1 MMDLVRWNPW
11 PETIRFRERFNRLF
25 NEVGFPTDWNEDS
38 LTMSSWNPAVDVYE
52 SNGNIVL
59 KAELPGV
66 DKKDISVDVKGR
78 ILTLKGE
85 RSSDKEVKEDNYH
98 RKERFYGKFQRAFTL
113 PMEVD
118 ADKIKAEYKD
128 GVLKVEVAKPEG
140 QKPKQIT
147 IK

>member
-11 PETIRFRERFNRLF
+11 PEMRRFHDRFNRLF
-25 NEVGFPTDWNEDS
+25 NEVGLPTNWSEDN
-38 LTMSSWNPAVDVYE
+38 LTLSSWNPAVDVYE

-78 ILTLKGE
+78 VLTLKGE
-85 RSSDKEVKEDNYH
+85 RSSDKEVKEENFY
-98 RKERFYGKFQRAFTL
+98 RKESFSGTFQRTFTL

-118 ADKIKAEYKD
+118 PEKIKAEYKD
-128 GVLKVEVAKPEG
+128 GVLKIEVPKPEAE
-140 QKPKQIT
+140 KPKQIT
-147 IK
+147 IN

>member
-11 PETIRFRERFNRLF
+11 PEMRRFRDRFNRLF
-25 NEVGFPTDWNEDS
+25 NEVGFPVDWSEDS
-38 LTMSSWNPAVDVYE
+38 LTMSGWNPTVDVYE

-66 DKKDISVDVKGR
+66 DKKDIKVDVKGR

-85 RSSDKEVKEDNYH
+85 RSTDKEVKEENFY
-98 RKERFYGKFQRAFTL
+98 RKESFSGTFQRAFTL

-118 ADKIKAEYKD
+118 PQRIKAEYKD
-128 GVLKVEVAKPEG
+128 GVLKIEVPKPEDE
-140 QKPKQIT
+140 KPKQIT
-147 IK
+147 IN